1 MEDFPKYSFEDEL
14 ASPRELGIK
23 RGGSFDNIARAV
35 AGINYYSDAIGFGSA
50 TGMAKMQDMH
60 QRPLGVRF
68 FAKTGQK
75 CSNGAD
81 LYDYVDTIPKGN
93 LLGKRITGEL
103 DAMGLPRLQGLAPG
117 ILEDSMSALNP
128 VPLFKA
134 ASGSG
139 YASCKKVQMPVGDAN
154 GALKS
159 RHDPNNVWI
168 KGNVEMKGGAPH
180 QTRWVFDKW
189 IPVEEYDAT
198 PKTEMPKVE
207 GFEVEQL
214 PYAGAA
220 AGVLVALLALGFLA
234 SYKGA

>member
-1 MEDFPKYSFEDEL
+1 MEEFPRYSFEDEL

-23 RGGSFDNIARAV
+23 RDGSFDGIARAV

-50 TGMAKMQDMH
+50 TGLAKMRNMN

-81 LYDYVDTIPKGN
+81 MYDYIDTIPKGN
-93 LLGKRITGEL
+93 LLGKRITKEL
-103 DAMGLPRLQGLAPG
+103 DAMGLPRMQGLAPG

-128 VPLFKA
+128 VPLLKA

-139 YASCKKVQMPVGDAN
+139 YAACKKVQLPVGDAN

-159 RHDPNNVWI
+159 RHDATNVWV
-168 KGNVEMKGGAPH
+168 KGPVEMKDGRPH
-180 QTRWVFDKW
+180 QTRWMFDKW
-189 IPVEEYDAT
+189 VSMDDYDAS
-198 PKTEMPKVE
+198 PKTEIQTE

-214 PYAGAA
+214 PYSKTI
-220 AGVLVALLALGFLA
+220 AGVLVVLLALGVLSA
-234 SYKGA
+234 RSK